1 MPARIKHRVWLMAS
15 WAEAERIVR
24 GELPKSVQ
32 RRTARLLK
40 GAALLPALPTTDGT
54 RSTQGARRG
63 TD

>member
-1 MPARIKHRVWLMAS
+1 MPARVKHRVWLMAS

-40 GAALLPALPTTDGT
+40 GAALPPP
-54 RSTQGARRG
+54 STPKREERRG
-63 TD
+63 PD